1 MTDQVEQDL
10 ELDDIEIEE
19 AQAHDPKNAEQQSVA
34 SVDKAGEAT
43 KKAPARKGDKSNAEP
58 MPKTKAGIINAMFSK
73 MNNMKTEDLK
83 AMYTGLGEAVGSAEG
98 AVSREQVEI
107 SVDFSEDLNAL
118 VESEATLS
126 EEFKDKAGL
135 IFEAAIK
142 SKLAEEIDRLEAQY
156 NEELAEELARSEGKL
171 VEKVDSYLN
180 YVVENWMEENKIAI
194 QAGLR
199 TEIAENFITGMK
211 DLFTES
217 YITVP
222 DENVDLVDELAEHVE
237 SLESELNSATA
248 HTMSVLEELETL
260 RREKVIREASRDLA
274 DTQAEKLNDLAEKID
289 FDSVEDFKN
298 KIATLKESYFG
309 NKSNPAEDIS
319 DELAEDPSENVQIHN
334 DVMQSYLS
342 ALKKTQK

>member
-19 AQAHDPKNAEQQSVA
+19 AHDPKNAEQQSVA

-83 AMYTGLGEAVGSAEG
+83 AMYTGLGEAVESAED
-98 AVSREQVEI
+98 AVSKEQVEI

-142 SKLAEEIDRLEAQY
+142 SKLAEEIDRLETQY
-156 NEELAEELARSEGKL
+156 NEELAEELARSQGEL

-180 YVVENWMEENKIAI
+180 YVVENWMEENKVAI

-222 DENVDLVDELAEHVE
+222 DEKVDLVDELAEHVE

-289 FDSVEDFKN
+289 FDSVEDFKK

-319 DELAEDPSENVQIHN
+319 DELAEDPSENAQIHN